1 MKTYKFTIFNNEES
15 NSSKNAK
22 FMLCFFYVIAV
33 ISLSLSIIL
42 SQVTAIDLSF
52 ITSFLNKVA
61 IFGLVVLIIHFIY
74 LYLTSSYS
82 PIPYF
87 VWKRRLTSFV
97 NRSSL
102 FEKGNSVKFEIGF
115 ESKKTRITY
124 RPTGNQR
131 VRLIDLQE
139 LLSEQLTTFL
149 ANTTKEI
156 WIVNDI
162 STTRKDI
169 TIVYRHSDLERTISD
184 DF

>member
-15 NSSKNAK
+15 NSRKNAK

-33 ISLSLSIIL
+33 VSLSLSIIL

-52 ITSFLNKVA
+52 IANFLSKIA
-61 IFGLVVLIIHFIY
+61 GFGLVVLIIHFTY

-82 PIPYF
+82 PVPYL
-87 VWKRRLTSFV
+87 VWKRRLTRFV
-97 NRSSL
+97 TKSRL
-102 FEKGNSVKFEIGF
+102 CEKGNAVKFEI
-115 ESKKTRITY
+115 KINDNKTHIIY
-124 RPTGNQR
+124 QPLGNQR
-131 VRLIDLQE
+131 VRLVEMQG

-156 WIVNDI
+156 WITDDI
-162 STTRKDI
+162 ITTQKDI
-169 TIVYRHSDLERTISD
+169 TIIYRHSELERTISN

>member
-15 NSSKNAK
+15 HSSKNAK

-33 ISLSLSIIL
+33 VSFALSITL

-52 ITSFLNKVA
+52 IANFLSKMA
-61 IFGLVVLIIHFIY
+61 IFGLVVLIIHFTY

-82 PIPYF
+82 PVQYLI
-87 VWKRRLTSFV
+87 WKRRLTIFV

-102 FEKGNSVKFEIGF
+102 FNQGNAVKFEVKVDD
-115 ESKKTRITY
+115 KKTCITY

-156 WIVNDI
+156 WITDDI
-162 STTRKDI
+162 ITTQKDI
-169 TIVYRHSDLERTISD
+169 TIIYRHSELERTISN

>member
-33 ISLSLSIIL
+33 ISFALSITL
-42 SQVTAIDLSF
+42 SQVTAVDLSF
-52 ITSFLNKVA
+52 ILSFLNKIAV
-61 IFGLVVLIIHFIY
+61 FGLVVLIIHFTY

-82 PIPYF
+82 PIPYLA
-87 VWKRRLTSFV
+87 WKRRLTRFV
-97 NRSSL
+97 NRSKL

-115 ESKKTRITY
+115 ESKKTHIIY
-124 RPTGNQR
+124 RPLGNQR
-131 VRLIDLQE
+131 FRLVEMKE

-156 WIVNDI
+156 WITDDI
-162 STTRKDI
+162 ITTQKDI
-169 TIVYRHSDLERTISD
+169 TIIYRHSELERTISN